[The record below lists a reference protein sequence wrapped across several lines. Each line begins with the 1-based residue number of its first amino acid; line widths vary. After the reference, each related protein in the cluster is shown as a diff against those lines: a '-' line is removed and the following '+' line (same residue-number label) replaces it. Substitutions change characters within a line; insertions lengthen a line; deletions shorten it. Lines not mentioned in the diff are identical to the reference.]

1 MNLPTPS
8 ELKAIMSRVTFLM
21 LLLASS
27 QTHVVAQES
36 SKYNRDIRPLLSDR
50 CFQCHGPDSNSREA
64 DLRLDL
70 REEAVKDRGGYWAIV
85 PGDADR
91 SDLWDRISTT
101 DPDLVMPPPETGK
114 PLSNEER
121 TQLRNWIDQGAT
133 YEKHWAYAPLKT
145 NLENTTLSKT
155 IDELVERELR
165 TQGLHRNPEADET
178 TLLRRLHLD
187 LTGLPPTR
195 EQIESYLREDSGD
208 RYGNRVNQLL
218 ESPQY
223 GERMA
228 MYWLDLVRYAD
239 TVGYHGDQDHAITP
253 YRDWVIYAFNRD
265 MPFDEFSR
273 DQLAGDLL
281 PEATVD
287 QRIASGYNRLLQTS
301 HEGGVQQKEYLAK
314 YASDRVR
321 NFSMVW
327 LGSTLGC
334 CECHDHKYDPFT
346 QRDFY
351 QLAAFF
357 ADIDDLQSFK
367 GTNSL
372 PTKREPELEVL
383 SPLDRLRIEGLKNQ
397 LEILDS
403 STEETGD
410 PSRGPDR
417 QVLLNQIEQLEK
429 RRRRTMVSKAIQ
441 PRPIRVLDRGDWMD
455 EGGPVVEPNVPGIL
469 PSLSTMSDSG
479 SRRATRLDL
488 AQWLFEENRPLTARV
503 FVNRI
508 WYLFFNSGLSG
519 SLEDSGNQGEWP
531 THPELLDAL
540 ASTFAQSQW
549 SVKSLIREIV
559 LSKTYR
565 QSSLPTP
572 EALESDP
579 ENLWLSHQTRYRLPA
594 EMIRDLALMSSGLL
608 VDELGG
614 PSARPY
620 QPAGYYSHLNF
631 PTRAYYADKDQQQYR
646 RGVYIHWQRQFLH
659 PMLRAFDAPTR
670 EECTAQRPISNT
682 PLAALTLLNDPS
694 FVEAA
699 RVLAQ
704 RSLVANDSSVAPSIE
719 WIFQQVMTR
728 GITPDELQILLTL
741 YESQLQRYQQLDP
754 KALEVLKVGM
764 APLEE
769 QLVPAQVA
777 AMLFVAR
784 AILNTNEAI
793 TRN

>member
-1 MNLPTPS
+1 
-8 ELKAIMSRVTFLM
+8 
-21 LLLASS
+21 
-27 QTHVVAQES
+27 
-36 SKYNRDIRPLLSDR
+36 
-50 CFQCHGPDSNSREA
+50 
-64 DLRLDL
+64 
-70 REEAVKDRGGYWAIV
+70 
-85 PGDADR
+85 
-91 SDLWDRISTT
+91 
-101 DPDLVMPPPETGK
+101 
-114 PLSNEER
+114 
-121 TQLRNWIDQGAT
+121 
-133 YEKHWAYAPLKT
+133 
-145 NLENTTLSKT
+145 
-155 IDELVERELR
+155 
-165 TQGLHRNPEADET
+165 
-178 TLLRRLHLD
+178 
-187 LTGLPPTR
+187 
-195 EQIESYLREDSGD
+195 
-208 RYGNRVNQLL
+208 
-218 ESPQY
+218 
-223 GERMA
+223 
-228 MYWLDLVRYAD
+228 
-239 TVGYHGDQDHAITP
+239 
-253 YRDWVIYAFNRD
+253 
-265 MPFDEFSR
+265 
-273 DQLAGDLL
+273 
-281 PEATVD
+281 
-287 QRIASGYNRLLQTS
+287 
-301 HEGGVQQKEYLAK
+301 
-314 YASDRVR
+314 
-321 NFSMVW
+321 
-327 LGSTLGC
+327 
-334 CECHDHKYDPFT
+334 
-346 QRDFY
+346 
-351 QLAAFF
+351 
-357 ADIDDLQSFK
+357 
-367 GTNSL
+367 
-372 PTKREPELEVL
+372 
-383 SPLDRLRIEGLKNQ
+383 
-397 LEILDS
+397 
-403 STEETGD
+403 
-410 PSRGPDR
+410 
-417 QVLLNQIEQLEK
+417 
-429 RRRRTMVSKAIQ
+429 MVSKAIQ
-441 PRPIRVLDRGDWMD
+441 PRPIRVLERGDWMD

-469 PSLSTMSDSG
+469 PSLSTMSDSD

-508 WYLFFNSGLSG
+508 WYLFFNSGLSS